1 MNVSVVDPKRAET
14 QIAQRLSLRK
24 PQSESLHRLTDI
36 VDLIAPSKDTDVEAA
51 REAIRA
57 AYCDLDDAYFED
69 FERDFPS
76 VCFALATGVG
86 KTRLMGAFISY
97 LFMIGKSRN
106 FFVLAPNLT
115 IYEKLLADFQ
125 PSSPKYV
132 FKGVEAFAHQPP
144 LIVNAENYEEGRGVR
159 GADLLGQEAAIINIF
174 NISKINSDTTSS
186 AKKGQLPRI
195 KRLQEYIGESYFSY
209 LAGLEDLVLLM
220 DEAHRYR
227 GSAGA
232 KAIAE
237 LKPILGL
244 EVTAT
249 PKSVGAKSAAF
260 KNVVYRYDL
269 PEAMKDGYIK
279 EPAVGTRANFDPK
292 SVDEDALER
301 IKLEDGIHYHE
312 HVKVQLATYAKQNE
326 KPLVHPFML
335 VVTQDTEHARRVRE
349 FIESDGFFEG
359 RYKGRVAEIHSK
371 LTGEESDENAQR
383 LLNIEKSGDTDI
395 VIHVNKLK
403 EGWDVSNL
411 FTIVPLRASASD
423 ILTEQT
429 LGRGLRLPYG
439 KRTGID
445 AVDTLT
451 VIAHDRF
458 NDLIE
463 KAKDADGVI
472 HSLKQ
477 VRIGEGCEISASKPV
492 LVEAPSVIE
501 QMLKQVVR
509 PPGDDVATEFA
520 PEAKPHGV
528 SEPPAPA
535 FTFQKEEELALA
547 QTVLTDVLPTI
558 KTQVATIK
566 DLNDEKVVKRIVAD
580 AMAIQRGK
588 SGLFS
593 DLTAERAEAVVKEFC
608 AAFVAKTIAIPS
620 LTVTP
625 QDQVSFGFQPFTLDV
640 GSWNYQPLSRELL
653 VQVLRTE
660 KQTVI
665 SSEEGGSTR
674 ARLEDYVVAKLID
687 FDEIDYDAHAALLY
701 DLAGQV
707 VAHLRSYLSS
717 EEDVRNVLQGRGKAL
732 ADAVFAQMR
741 QHMWRTTTTYR
752 VTLNAAFG
760 ELKPQAFD
768 GAGKDAVRDF
778 KNAPERLNEIKR
790 FIFTGFGPRACYAQA
805 KFDSDTER
813 KMAVLLERDPT
824 VELWMKPGPKQF
836 KIFDRDGN
844 SYQPDF
850 VAETIDEMLII
861 ETKRRSDMNDYDV
874 RRKADA
880 ASLWCLIAT
889 EHHAKK
895 HGGKPWRYV
904 LIPDDQ
910 VQNNSTIGGLL
921 SEFSVRP
928 SLDVLSA
935 FDLTLPDKELASER
949 VSLNGS
955 PTSVREAIKLL
966 GEVFGSLFAPALR
979 PRQMCL
985 SHA

>member
-1 MNVSVVDPKRAET
+1 MSVPVVDPKRAEI
-14 QIAQRLSLRK
+14 QIKQRLSLRK
-24 PQSESLHRLTDI
+24 PQSESLRRLADI
-36 VDLIAPSKDTDVEAA
+36 VDLIAPSKDTDVETA

-57 AYCDLDDAYFED
+57 SYGDLDDAYFED

-86 KTRLMGAFISY
+86 KTRMMGAFVSY

-132 FKGVEAFAHQPP
+132 FKGIEAFAHQPP

-209 LAGLEDLVLLM
+209 LAGLDDLVLLM

-269 PEAMKDGYIK
+269 PDAMKDGYIK
-279 EPAVGTRANFDPK
+279 EPAVGTRANFDPSPFLK
-292 SVDEDALER
+292 KDVTEEQKAELDW

-335 VVTQDTEHARRVRE
+335 VVTQDVDHARRVKAHV
-349 FIESDGFFEG
+349 ESHRFFEG

-411 FTIVPLRASASD
+411 FTIIPLRASASD

-439 KRTGID
+439 QRTGVD

-477 VRIGEGCEISASKPV
+477 VRIGEGGDVSASKPV
-492 LVEAPSVIE
+492 MVEAPSVIE

-509 PPGDDVATEFA
+509 PPEDDVATEFA

-547 QTVLTDVLPTI
+547 QTVLTDILPAI
-558 KTQVATIK
+558 KTEVATIR

-593 DLTAERAEAVVKEFC
+593 DLTEERAEAVVKEFC

-640 GSWNYQPLSRELL
+640 GSWNYQPLARELL
-653 VQVLRTE
+653 VQILGTGR
-660 KQTVI
+660 QTVI
-665 SSEEGGSTR
+665 SSEGSGETP
-674 ARLEDYVVAKLID
+674 ARLEDYLVANLID

-701 DLAGQV
+701 ELAGQV
-707 VAHLRSYLSS
+707 MAHLRSYLSS
-717 EEDVRNVLQGRGKAL
+717 EDDVRNVLQGRGKAM
-732 ADAVFAQMR
+732 AEAVFVQMR

-752 VTLNAAFG
+752 VTLNAAFS

-768 GAGKDAVRDF
+768 GSGKDAVRDF
-778 KNAPERLNEIKR
+778 KNAPERLNDIKR

-824 VELWMKPGPKQF
+824 VELWMKPGPNQF
-836 KIFDRDGN
+836 KIFDSEGGAYR
-844 SYQPDF
+844 PDF
-850 VAETIDEMLII
+850 VVETKTERLII
-861 ETKRRSDMNDYDV
+861 ETKRKSDMDDLDV

-880 ASLWCLIAT
+880 ASLWCFIAT

-895 HGGKPWRYV
+895 HEDKPWRYALV
-904 LIPDDQ
+904 PDDA
-910 VQNNSTIGGLL
+910 VRPNATLDGLL
-921 SEFSVRP
+921 SQFVRP
-928 SLDVLSA
+928 PDA
-935 FDLTLPDKELASER
+935 DLRGRYELATDQQS
-949 VSLNGS
+949 
-955 PTSVREAIKLL
+955 
-966 GEVFGSLFAPALR
+966 
-979 PRQMCL
+979 
-985 SHA
+985 